1 MALFREPLPFIVTDA
16 NGGLVLVE
24 ETATKLATISRNLV
38 VVAIAGRYRTGKSF
52 LLNRLAGSQ
61 HGFALGHTVQSKTKG
76 LWIWPIPHPHDDSK
90 YLVLL
95 DTEGLGDVEKG
106 STQHD
111 TWIFVLAM
119 LLSSMLVFNTLSCID
134 RSSLQELSF
143 VSDMSKH
150 VRTKMAS
157 HDGVLRECEMYFPYF
172 VICVRDF
179 TLALEVNDK
188 SCTPDQYMEHC
199 FHPRSA
205 STTMSKEARE
215 YRHQLETLC
224 SIFTKRK
231 CFVFPLPTEPEKMK
245 ILESLDDSS
254 LKPQFVRNMNE
265 FASFV
270 VESAEVKNIETST
283 VNGTV
288 LVHLARKYVK
298 AQQEGAIPCMESTF
312 KMVVEDVNSRVCKE
326 AFDIYQGLICE
337 EVNMPTSVSHIK
349 AIHLHCWRIA
359 IQSYKYNCVLDHE
372 NKHGK
377 ILNEKVEKFFTSY
390 LKKNENT
397 SLEACRRCL
406 DMLYEPIRAS
416 VEDEAFLQ
424 PGGFQYYQHEMKKL
438 RINYDESGN
447 MGEMAEEAFADFLE
461 KRRSESHHIRI
472 MDSTLSKM
480 DKDRLERE
488 ERMKEMES
496 RHVAQ
501 QNAIQNQQKEL
512 EALREQMQTSLESY
526 EEKVMEMHSQMNRPP
541 QPKSSCSIS

>member
-1 MALFREPLPFIVTDA
+1 MRSITQDENAIE
-16 NGGLVLVE
+16 NS
-24 ETATKLATISRNLV
+24 TIQELS
-38 VVAIAGRYRTGKSF
+38 RYRTGKSF

-90 YLVLL
+90 YLLLL

-205 STTMSKEARE
+205 STTRSKEARE

-245 ILESLDDSS
+245 ILDSLDDSS
-254 LKPQFVRNMNE
+254 LKPQFLRNMNE

-390 LKKNENT
+390 LKRNENT

-461 KRRSESHHIRI
+461 KRRSESHHIRM

-501 QNAIQNQQKEL
+501 QSAIQNQQKEL

-526 EEKVMEMHSQMNRPP
+526 EEKVMEMHSQMNRRPP
-541 QPKSSCSIS
+541 PPKSSCSIS

>member
-1 MALFREPLPFIVTDA
+1 MALFREPLPFIVTDK

-24 ETATKLATISRNLV
+24 ETAAKLATISRNLV

-205 STTMSKEARE
+205 STTMTKEARE

-231 CFVFPLPTEPEKMK
+231 CFVFPPPTEPEKMK
-245 ILESLDDSS
+245 ILDSLDDSS

-312 KMVVEDVNSRVCKE
+312 KMVVEDVNSRVCEE
-326 AFDIYQGLICE
+326 AFDIYHGLICE
-337 EVNMPTSVSHIK
+337 EVNMPTSVSDIK

-377 ILNEKVEKFFTSY
+377 ILN
-390 LKKNENT
+390 
-397 SLEACRRCL
+397 
-406 DMLYEPIRAS
+406 
-416 VEDEAFLQ
+416 
-424 PGGFQYYQHEMKKL
+424 
-438 RINYDESGN
+438 
-447 MGEMAEEAFADFLE
+447 AEEAFADFLE
-461 KRRSESHHIRI
+461 KRRSESHHIRM

-488 ERMKEMES
+488 ERMQEMES

-512 EALREQMQTSLESY
+512 QALREQMQTSLESY
-526 EEKVMEMHSQMNRPP
+526 EEKVMEMHSQMNRRPP
-541 QPKSSCSIS
+541 QPKPSCSIS

>member
-1 MALFREPLPFIVTDA
+1 
-16 NGGLVLVE
+16 
-24 ETATKLATISRNLV
+24 
-38 VVAIAGRYRTGKSF
+38 
-52 LLNRLAGSQ
+52 
-61 HGFALGHTVQSKTKG
+61 
-76 LWIWPIPHPHDDSK
+76 
-90 YLVLL
+90 
-95 DTEGLGDVEKG
+95 
-106 STQHD
+106 
-111 TWIFVLAM
+111 
-119 LLSSMLVFNTLSCID
+119 
-134 RSSLQELSF
+134 
-143 VSDMSKH
+143 
-150 VRTKMAS
+150 
-157 HDGVLRECEMYFPYF
+157 
-172 VICVRDF
+172 
-179 TLALEVNDK
+179 
-188 SCTPDQYMEHC
+188 
-199 FHPRSA
+199 
-205 STTMSKEARE
+205 
-215 YRHQLETLC
+215 
-224 SIFTKRK
+224 
-231 CFVFPLPTEPEKMK
+231 
-245 ILESLDDSS
+245 
-254 LKPQFVRNMNE
+254 MNE

-349 AIHLHCWRIA
+349 ASHLHCWRIA

-416 VEDEAFLQ
+416 VEDEAFLK
-424 PGGFQYYQHEMKKL
+424 PGGFKYYQHEMRKL

-461 KRRSESHHIRI
+461 KRRSESHHIRM

-496 RHVAQ
+496 RLVAQ

-512 EALREQMQTSLESY
+512 QALREQMQTSLESY

-541 QPKSSCSIS
+541 PPPKSSCSIS